1 MRPVK
6 LTISAFGPY
15 AGRVELNMDQLGDSG
30 LYLIAGDT
38 GAGKTTIFDAITF
51 ALYGEASGS
60 NREPGMLRSKYA
72 QADTPTFVELAFL
85 YAGKIYTVNRNPEYE
100 RPIKNTE
107 RLTSQK
113 ADAQLTLPDGQI
125 LTKVREVT
133 AAIRDIIGV
142 DRNQFS
148 QIAMIAQGDFLKLI
162 LADTRQRQGIFREIF
177 RTNYYQVLQE
187 KLKTESGTLGKVCDG
202 LNSSL
207 RQYISGTVCP
217 ADDVLG
223 LELQKAKD
231 NLLPLAESVLL
242 IEQIIKQDGAR
253 DDQLHKEEV
262 ALDGKLEKTN
272 AILVKAEEVVKAR
285 ADLAIAKTSYTQ
297 KLPQL
302 ESLLLRLNAEKAKG
316 PEREAVDRE
325 ISLLQSELPQYDELD
340 AKGKVLS
347 SIEKSLIAD
356 RENRDSKIEL
366 VQALDKKIETLKAEL
381 ASLEP
386 AGEKKQQLCH
396 EKEQAETKKAKF
408 EALNA
413 ALLSYKSLCV
423 KLSQYQDEYKKTSQA
438 SEKLQQDYTNKNKAF
453 LDEQAGILAMTLSPG
468 LPCPVCGALDH
479 PLIAQISQN
488 APSEAQLDQ
497 VKKAAEE
504 AQRIANRASI
514 QAGEMKGIVSN
525 QEEGIKNQ
533 ISELIGLSEIDKAPQ
548 RLAGLLAD
556 CSQAIALLTRQIA
569 EVEQNINRKIALS
582 RLIPQDEKTQNELK
596 DSIYKLKENIAAG
609 ESYGAE
615 IKNQIAQL
623 SQKLKFDSIGKA
635 RQHIDQMII
644 KKTAMAKALAEA
656 EQQHRALENSLTELD
671 GRIKQLN
678 RQLEQADTVDIE
690 AEKKKKADLIEQ
702 KNVLS
707 VQLKDVHTRIT
718 TNRTALENI
727 SKRSA
732 ELITAQEKW
741 TWVKALSNT
750 ANGNISGKEKIML
763 ETYIQM
769 TYFDRIIQRA
779 NLRFMIMSGGQ
790 YELMRRVE
798 AENNRSQSGLE
809 LDVIDHYNGTER
821 SIKTLSGGESF
832 KASLSL
838 ALGLSDEIQSSAGG
852 IQLDCMFV
860 DEGFGSLDD
869 DSLQQAIKALA
880 DLAQGNRLVGIISHV
895 GELKQKI
902 DKQIVVTKE
911 KVGGSSVKII
921 V

>member
-187 KLKTESGTLGKVCDG
+187 KLKTESGTLGKVCDA

-231 NLLPLAESVLL
+231 NLLPLPESVLV

-253 DDQLHKEEV
+253 DDQLHKEEI

-340 AKGKVLS
+340 AKGKALS
-347 SIEKSLIAD
+347 SIEKSLTAD

-386 AGEKKQQLCH
+386 AGEK
-396 EKEQAETKKAKF
+396 
-408 EALNA
+408 
-413 ALLSYKSLCV
+413 
-423 KLSQYQDEYKKTSQA
+423 
-438 SEKLQQDYTNKNKAF
+438 
-453 LDEQAGILAMTLSPG
+453 
-468 LPCPVCGALDH
+468 
-479 PLIAQISQN
+479 
-488 APSEAQLDQ
+488 
-497 VKKAAEE
+497 
-504 AQRIANRASI
+504 
-514 QAGEMKGIVSN
+514 
-525 QEEGIKNQ
+525 
-533 ISELIGLSEIDKAPQ
+533 
-548 RLAGLLAD
+548 
-556 CSQAIALLTRQIA
+556 
-569 EVEQNINRKIALS
+569 
-582 RLIPQDEKTQNELK
+582 
-596 DSIYKLKENIAAG
+596 
-609 ESYGAE
+609 
-615 IKNQIAQL
+615 
-623 SQKLKFDSIGKA
+623 
-635 RQHIDQMII
+635 
-644 KKTAMAKALAEA
+644 
-656 EQQHRALENSLTELD
+656 
-671 GRIKQLN
+671 
-678 RQLEQADTVDIE
+678 
-690 AEKKKKADLIEQ
+690 
-702 KNVLS
+702 
-707 VQLKDVHTRIT
+707 
-718 TNRTALENI
+718 
-727 SKRSA
+727 
-732 ELITAQEKW
+732 
-741 TWVKALSNT
+741 
-750 ANGNISGKEKIML
+750 
-763 ETYIQM
+763 
-769 TYFDRIIQRA
+769 
-779 NLRFMIMSGGQ
+779 
-790 YELMRRVE
+790 
-798 AENNRSQSGLE
+798 NN
-809 LDVIDHYNGTER
+809 
-821 SIKTLSGGESF
+821 
-832 KASLSL
+832 
-838 ALGLSDEIQSSAGG
+838 SSA
-852 IQLDCMFV
+852 M
-860 DEGFGSLDD
+860 
-869 DSLQQAIKALA
+869 KK
-880 DLAQGNRLVGIISHV
+880 NRLRQKRRN
-895 GELKQKI
+895 LKL
-902 DKQIVVTKE
+902 
-911 KVGGSSVKII
+911 
-921 V
+921 